1 MIIRFI
7 VFQRV
12 LNKDPSG
19 PRIRSLAIIDRSLRS
34 EDVVLYFRCL
44 GASTARELPIAHV
57 FECLAR
63 GGNPLRGIQTS
74 SSSLKI
80 LKWQGH
86 PITFAILRRLLLFL
100 YPLRGSPMWP

>member
-1 MIIRFI
+1 MMHDTNFLEISGFLE
-7 VFQRV
+7 QK
-12 LNKDPSG
+12 LKSLKKDPSG
-19 PRIRSLAIIDRSLRS
+19 PRIRYLAIIDRSLRS

-44 GASTARELPIAHV
+44 GASTPRELPIAHV

-80 LKWQGH
+80 LK
-86 PITFAILRRLLLFL
+86 
-100 YPLRGSPMWP
+100 